1 MDIPMNVEVRCA
13 DQPCGKSVALVMNP
27 VTEAVTHLVV
37 RETHPPHME
46 RLVAADDVTKT
57 TPESI
62 ELKYTTA
69 QLAALDPFSEKHF
82 VRVDLPSYSP
92 IGAGVFA
99 FPYVIPDR
107 EVNNWITVEEEHI
120 PPNELA
126 IRRNAWVEASDG
138 HIGKVDEFM
147 VDPETCHIT
156 HLVMREGH
164 LWGKKDV
171 VIPVLYIDHFDEDT
185 VYLKLS
191 KHDVGTLPT
200 VPIHRG
206 ILP

>member
-13 DQPCGKSVALVMNP
+13 GQPCGKSVALVMNP
-27 VTEAVTHLVV
+27 VTETVTHLVV

-57 TPESI
+57 TSESI
-62 ELKYTTA
+62 ELQCTTD
-69 QLAALDPFSEKHF
+69 QLAAMEPFSEKHF
-82 VRVDLPSYSP
+82 VHVDMPSYSP
-92 IGAGVFA
+92 TGAGIFA
-99 FPYVIPDR
+99 FPYVIPERDAR
-107 EVNNWITVEEEHI
+107 WITVEEEHI
-120 PPNELA
+120 PPHELA
-126 IRRNAWVEASDG
+126 IRRNAEVEATDG
-138 HIGKVDEFM
+138 HIGKVDEFL

-171 VIPVLYIDHFDEDT
+171 VLPLAYIDHFDEDT